1 MLLGNWDDLFK
12 YSKDLL
18 DEDFQ
23 KGHQISAKIST
34 TATDGLTVISKYL
47 NYLVFLNCLQTWCS
61 VEGRRGSDFV
71 EDPIRF

>member
-34 TATDGLTVISKYL
+34 TATDGLTVIYQS
-47 NYLVFLNCLQTWCS
+47 
-61 VEGRRGSDFV
+61 
-71 EDPIRF
+71 I